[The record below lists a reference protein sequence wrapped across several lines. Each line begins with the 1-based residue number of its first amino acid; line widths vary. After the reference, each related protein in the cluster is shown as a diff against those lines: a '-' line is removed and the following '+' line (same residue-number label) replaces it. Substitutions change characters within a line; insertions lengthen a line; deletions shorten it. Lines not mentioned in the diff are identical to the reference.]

1 MPQTLPN
8 PLVQAGAA
16 NRVRAGSADRAFDAP
31 VLLGLWHLTS
41 IDAPTVAVVWSLGFA
56 WAAGVRLPVWIPVL
70 LALAAWTVYIVDRL
84 LDANTALRSSDLS
97 GLRERHRFHYRH
109 RRALIP
115 VAIAAACAAICIV
128 FTFMP
133 WAARERD
140 SILGLAAVA
149 YFARVH
155 APRTPA
161 GGLPC
166 LSRLLRKEML
176 VGLLFTAACA
186 LPAISRA
193 APHISSVPWPVFGTA
208 ALFTLL
214 AWLNCHAIDRWEVG
228 EHEKGK
234 LMILVPACLLA
245 FAGLMLAAILSSTQT
260 RPAALVVAGAVSA
273 LLLALLDGLRGR
285 FTPLALR
292 TYADLV
298 LLAPLVLILR

>member
-8 PLVQAGAA
+8 PLVQAGVA
-16 NRVRAGSADRAFDAP
+16 NRAAAERRTFDAP
-31 VLLGLWHLTS
+31 VLLRFWHLTS
-41 IDAPTVAVVWSLGFA
+41 LDAPTVAVVWSLGFA

-84 LDANTALRSSDLS
+84 LDAHTALRSSDLS

-140 SILGLAAVA
+140 SLLGISALA

-155 APRTPA
+155 APRTLT
-161 GGLPC
+161 GRLPR
-166 LSRLLRKEML
+166 LSRVLQKEML

-193 APHISSVPWPVFGTA
+193 APLKSSVPWPVCA
-208 ALFTLL
+208 AAVLFAFL

-228 EHEKGK
+228 EQDTGK
-234 LMILVPACLLA
+234 PLILVPACLLA
-245 FAGLMLAAILSSTQT
+245 VAGLMLAAILSSTQP
-260 RPAALVVAGAVSA
+260 RPAALVVTGAVSA
-273 LLLALLDGLRGR
+273 LLLALLDGLRSR
-285 FTPLALR
+285 LTPLAVR
-292 TYADLV
+292 AFADLV
-298 LLAPLVLILR
+298 LLAPLALILR